1 MESESVKKKK
11 KKLIDQ
17 CIIYLTW
24 MSLTKSIM
32 KFFLSLYLTNM
43 ELNIF
48 KNKFESEWDTLNTQ
62 SVKILWVI
70 SNDIFHGKVDFIQ
83 KINIERTF
91 RLFTFVFN
99 TNLILTVNKHS
110 DITFSFKVLKLMA
123 DISK

>member
-1 MESESVKKKK
+1 
-11 KKLIDQ
+11 
-17 CIIYLTW
+17 
-24 MSLTKSIM
+24 
-32 KFFLSLYLTNM
+32 M

>member
-1 MESESVKKKK
+1 MESESVKKK